1 MSEINSHD
9 DIQTLPQ
16 EREKLYQL
24 VWSEPA
30 ERITALYALVL
41 SYWRNDAARCVYPGR
56 LLVTGKRWLKGARLQ
71 SRRCLP

>member
-30 ERITALYALVL
+30 ERITALYDISTELLAKRCSEMCIRDSVSIVL
-41 SYWRNDAARCVYPGR
+41 EISVSSKNLTV
-56 LLVTGKRWLKGARLQ
+56 
-71 SRRCLP
+71 